1 MTARALRAIATLAVL
16 SGVIWLAG
24 PADLAARLATL
35 HAGWV
40 ALAIAALVLQIW
52 LSALRWQITARALG
66 TPVSTGWALG
76 EYHMSVLGNTLLPGG
91 VLGDLGRTARARG
104 AMGGW
109 RPAAASVVIERIA
122 GQIALAA
129 AALAG
134 LAWWLATRQAA
145 WAIALALL
153 AGAALL
159 ALALVRLTPAR
170 WRALAWRAWG
180 PKLRAQIGLSTA
192 IVACNLFGFWAAA
205 CAVGLSMGAA
215 QTLFVI
221 PLTLLS
227 MLVPLTVNGW
237 GLREGLAAGLWP
249 MAGTAPT
256 DAVAASI
263 AFGLVAIA
271 AALTGL
277 VPLAARMLAA
287 RRSRMRAL

>member
-35 HAGWV
+35 QAGWV

-129 AALAG
+129 AVLAG

-145 WAIALALL
+145 WAIALL

-180 PKLRAQIGLSTA
+180 PQLPAQIGLSA
-192 IVACNLFGFWAAA
+192 GIVACNLFGFWAK
-205 CAVGLSMGAA
+205 
-215 QTLFVI
+215 
-221 PLTLLS
+221 
-227 MLVPLTVNGW
+227 
-237 GLREGLAAGLWP
+237 
-249 MAGTAPT
+249 
-256 DAVAASI
+256 
-263 AFGLVAIA
+263 
-271 AALTGL
+271 
-277 VPLAARMLAA
+277 
-287 RRSRMRAL
+287 